1 MCIITATAALAD
13 SAETMEILKKWKYW
27 DAPEET
33 YSPCFTPFRSE
44 AAAISKPPHVNTV
57 FFYIF
62 ELLMYSCVVSKHIT
76 DRCICFWTK
85 RKQYDWAKKVTC
97 AVIALNLF
105 AHNRRLILVII
116 LSSSTWVLYLC
127 MDYLYA
133 RQTVRN
139 PYMIY
144 LLFISSC

>member
-1 MCIITATAALAD
+1 MCIITQTAALAD

-27 DAPEET
+27 DAPEQT

-44 AAAISKPPHVNTV
+44 AAAISKPPHFNTV
-57 FFYIF
+57 LNF

-76 DRCICFWTK
+76 DRCICLSRNSWIIISYLCSNCLELVCPQQETDFG
-85 RKQYDWAKKVTC
+85 
-97 AVIALNLF
+97 N
-105 AHNRRLILVII
+105 NSVII
-116 LSSSTWVLYLC
+116 HLGTLC
-127 MDYLYA
+127 MDYLYT